1 MYRAEWGYLLLS
13 LWCLPYI
20 AGLLLS
26 VHRHE
31 SAAKRPGALAST
43 PILRERWAAG
53 RDERAVG
60 GQEACREAIHYG
72 DSRVVLR
79 KLGMP
84 LAFSAAA
91 RWRRASAIRHATM

>member
-13 LWCLPYI
+13 LWCLPYTT
-20 AGLLLS
+20 GLLLS
-26 VHRHE
+26 VNSHE
-31 SAAKRPGALAST
+31 SVAKRPGALASA

-53 RDERAVG
+53 GDKRAVG
-60 GQEACREAIHYG
+60 SQEACRGAIHSG

-79 KLGMP
+79 KPGMP